1 MRMIDAN
8 KFRRFA
14 HEQLENDKLYS
25 ADDILEMIDE
35 QSTAYNVEE
44 VVKEVQDIGT
54 RFCTTVHCN
63 NECENCD
70 HGSIMKAVID
80 AVRKGGVKNE

>member
-35 QSTAYNVEE
+35 QSTAYNVEAVAME
-44 VVKEVQDIGT
+44 LIKHNKKYCDDIGCVIHHCS
-54 RFCTTVHCN
+54 FCYMKN
-63 NECENCD
+63 FLNEQID
-70 HGSIMKAVID
+70 IVI
-80 AVRKGGVKNE
+80 KGGVK

>member
-35 QSTAYNVEE
+35 QPTAYEVDA
-44 VVKEVQDIGT
+44 VVKELEDEIA
-54 RFCTTVHCN
+54 
-63 NECENCD
+63 ENPEASL
-70 HGSIMKAVID
+70 GEYRAGLYRAIEI
-80 AVRKGGVKNE
+80 VRKGGVK

>member
-35 QSTAYNVEE
+35 QPTAYEVDA
-44 VVKEVQDIGT
+44 VVKELED
-54 RFCTTVHCN
+54 
-63 NECENCD
+63 
-70 HGSIMKAVID
+70 MKTKTFVSGITFDPYEFGACHAID
-80 AVRKGGVKNE
+80 KAIEIVKGGVK

>member
-35 QSTAYNVEE
+35 QPTAFDIEA
-44 VVKEVQDIGT
+44 VVKKLEEMKLIRVEQCHEDYEIEVMTASNFD
-54 RFCTTVHCN
+54 
-63 NECENCD
+63 
-70 HGSIMKAVID
+70 D
-80 AVRKGGVKNE
+80 AIEIVRKGGVK